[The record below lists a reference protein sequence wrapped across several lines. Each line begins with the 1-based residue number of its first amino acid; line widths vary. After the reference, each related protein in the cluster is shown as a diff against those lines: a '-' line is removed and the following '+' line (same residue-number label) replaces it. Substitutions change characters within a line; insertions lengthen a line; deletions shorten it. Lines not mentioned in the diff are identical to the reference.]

1 MSSDDLINFEESN
14 YDTLVDKFLN
24 IKQVKE
30 LWADFVYKEYEK
42 NLNDEADR
50 EDR

>member
-24 IKQVKE
+24 IKQVRG
-30 LWADFVYKEYEK
+30 LWSDFVYNEYEK
-42 NLNDEADR
+42 NLNDEPS

>member
-24 IKQVKE
+24 IKKSKE
-30 LWADFVYKEYEK
+30 SK
-42 NLNDEADR
+42 NS
-50 EDR
+50 